1 MKILALEFSTSQRSV
16 AVASRDAEGEPRILA
31 EVVETDVNSRGP
43 LGMIEQALSQAGVG
57 REEIKVIVV
66 GLGPG
71 SYTGIRMSIA
81 LAQGWQL
88 ARPLELKGVTSADAM
103 AHRAWQNGL
112 RDQVTVAI
120 DAQRG
125 DYYVGEYAISEDGFK
140 STEALSIVPRA
151 ALTERILAGAKVL
164 IPEAQPLAGS
174 VSLFPTAK
182 DLAALITGK
191 HGVSVTSTL
200 EPVYFRPISFV
211 KAPPLSPLVSTP

>member
-1 MKILALEFSTSQRSV
+1 
-16 AVASRDAEGEPRILA
+16 
-31 EVVETDVNSRGP
+31 
-43 LGMIEQALSQAGVG
+43 MIEQALSQAGVR
-57 REEIKVIVV
+57 REEINVIVV

-103 AHRAWQNGL
+103 VHQAWLIGL

-125 DYYVGEYAISEDGFK
+125 DYYVGGYAIREDGFK
-140 STEALSIVPRA
+140 STEALNIAPRA
-151 ALTERILAGAKVL
+151 ALAERIAAGAKVL
-164 IPEAQPLAGS
+164 IPESTPLAGS
-174 VSLFPTAK
+174 TSLFPTAS
-182 DLAALITGK
+182 DLAALVAGK

-200 EPVYFRPISFV
+200 EPVYLRPISFV
-211 KAPPLSPLVSTP
+211 KAAPLSPLVSGS